1 MTSAREPVTARK
13 ASGARTSVVALF
25 GLALAACVSTS
36 PPDKSKTAE
45 GRAEAAGFNLRLG
58 AAYLQQNNLPSAKEI
73 LEKAETQNPDSA
85 DIHSMLALLQERLGD
100 NRKADAEHRTA
111 LRLAP
116 QSPDV
121 QNNYAVFL
129 CRTGK
134 ATDGVKY
141 FEAAAA
147 NRLYRTP
154 WAAYTN
160 AGVCLRNANRND
172 DAMHEFQLALNSNPV
187 YAEAVYQSAEMELLQ
202 GKLLDARV
210 HVTAWLLQN
219 KPTPEMLQLAWR
231 IATAQSDAPAAAQLA
246 RRLQNEFPDSPAAR
260 SVVAATP

>member
-1 MTSAREPVTARK
+1 MSRQWSVAR
-13 ASGARTSVVALF
+13 GAGVAL
-25 GLALAACVSTS
+25 LALSLGACVSTG
-36 PPDKSKTAE
+36 PPDKSKTPE

-73 LEKAETQNPDSA
+73 LEKAETQSPDNG

-100 NRKADAEHRTA
+100 NKKADAEHRTA

-116 QSPDV
+116 ESPDV

-134 ATDGVKY
+134 TNEGVKY
-141 FEAAAA
+141 FETAAA
-147 NRLYRTP
+147 NKLYRTP

-160 AGVCLRNANRND
+160 AGVCLRAANRND
-172 DAMHEFQLALNSNPV
+172 DAAHEFQVALNSNPV

-202 GKLLDARV
+202 GKLVDARV
-210 HVTAWLLQN
+210 RVTAWLLQN
-219 KPTPEMLQLAWR
+219 KPTAEMLQLAWR
-231 IATAQSDAPAAAQLA
+231 IAIAQQDHAAADQLA
-246 RRLQNEFPDSPAAR
+246 KRLQKEFPDSSAAK